1 MQKQFSSNC
10 LTQSVSHLTLE
21 NIKERDKKNK
31 ELTYGTLRQPSQGI
45 NIIPPRLIIPH
56 IDLTIIIHVA
66 DNPIQLQ
73 RSLNQTRQPQHKENK
88 AADDDNP
95 R

>member
-1 MQKQFSSNC
+1 MGTK
-10 LTQSVSHLTLE
+10 LTNS
-21 NIKERDKKNK
+21 
-31 ELTYGTLRQPSQGI
+31 TLRQPSQGI
-45 NIIPPRLIIPH
+45 NIIPPSLIIHH
-56 IDLTIIIHVA
+56 INLAIIIHVP

-73 RSLNQTRQPQHKENK
+73 RRLNQTRQRQHKENK